1 LLRGREIHREEVRR
15 LFSPCCSARPG
26 GAEGIPFP
34 PSAPPP
40 FSMYPDVGLAAEK
53 IRFSAGGEREV
64 REGVRE
70 AEVLGGWV

>member
-1 LLRGREIHREEVRR
+1 
-15 LFSPCCSARPG
+15 
-26 GAEGIPFP
+26 
-34 PSAPPP
+34 
-40 FSMYPDVGLAAEK
+40 MYPDVGLAAEK